1 MKLTFIFYSCF
12 FSKTDNATNKKHP
25 LLGIDTTDD
34 GRQGMLE
41 STYTLLEAI
50 NPKIAKSASVTS
62 KRARLWF
69 TTI

>member
-25 LLGIDTTDD
+25 LLGIDTADD

-50 NPKIAKSASVTS
+50 NFQPPQNCKICFCYIKES
-62 KRARLWF
+62 
-69 TTI
+69 